1 MSAPTPTP
9 LLEIDDLAV
18 AFGRAAPV
26 VDGVSL
32 SLHRG
37 QTLAIVGESGSGK
50 SLTALSALR
59 LLPAAGRIVRGAV
72 RYRDDDADL
81 ELTGASDAVMRRT
94 RGGRI
99 AMVFQ
104 EPMTSL
110 NPVLTIGEQ
119 VAEAAR
125 LHQSLGR
132 RAAREAAVRAL
143 EEVGVPEAAS
153 RLDDY
158 PHEYSG
164 GMRQRVVIA
173 IALACRPRVLLADE
187 PTTALD
193 AALRGQILD
202 LIDEARR
209 QRGLGVA
216 LITHDLG
223 LIASRADAVCV
234 MYAGRVVEYARA
246 EAILRN
252 PLHPYTRA
260 LLACSP
266 RIDERR
272 DRLVSVRDALG
283 APGAFEQVETDAGS
297 RTPWWPGDKPCR
309 LASVGNDRWIGVR
322 AADSDAQPVPR
333 IAPRVA
339 RAEAAA

>member
-209 QRGLGVA
+209 RRGLGVA

-246 EAILRN
+246 ETLLRS

-272 DRLVSVRDALG
+272 DRLVSVREALG
-283 APGAFEQVETDAGS
+283 APGAFDAVETDAGS

-309 LASVGNDRWIGVR
+309 LAPVGNDRWIGVC
-322 AADSDAQPVPR
+322 AADADAQPVPR